1 MEPSAKSSDVR
12 CTWGIMS
19 QKGAIIEF
27 THPDLGQE
35 VPARAGYYTP
45 LEEHVLPYKGRE
57 VLCILG
63 HACIETSCC
72 GGTGS
77 WAYIQV
83 PGFLVRKHV
92 RGGGTTH
99 PISEIE
105 IIEDEEARNS
115 IRESLMRKHSVSQVD
130 IWTSAYAP
138 SPVGK

>member
-1 MEPSAKSSDVR
+1 
-12 CTWGIMS
+12 MS
-19 QKGAIIEF
+19 ENGAIIEF
-27 THPDLGQE
+27 AHSDLGQE

-45 LEEHVLPYKGRE
+45 LEEHILPYKGRE
-57 VLCILG
+57 VLYILG

-138 SPVGK
+138 TPEGK

>member
-1 MEPSAKSSDVR
+1 
-12 CTWGIMS
+12 MS
-19 QKGAIIEF
+19 EKGTIIEF
-27 THPDLGQE
+27 VHPDLGRE

-45 LEEHVLPYKGRE
+45 FEEHVLPYKGRE
-57 VLCILG
+57 VLYILG

-83 PGFLVRKHV
+83 PGFLVRKHM
-92 RGGGTTH
+92 RGSGTAH

-138 SPVGK
+138 SREGR